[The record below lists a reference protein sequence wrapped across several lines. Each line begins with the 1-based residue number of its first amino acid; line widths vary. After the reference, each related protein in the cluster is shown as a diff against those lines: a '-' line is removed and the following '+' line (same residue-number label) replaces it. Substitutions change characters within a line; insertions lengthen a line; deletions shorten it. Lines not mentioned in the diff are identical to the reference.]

1 MKFISLRWKI
11 SGITFLSNLL
21 IGLFIVIF
29 MNTQVSKNLGSELVE
44 KGRIIAENLAQF
56 STEQMVEEDQVG
68 LKQLVSN
75 AVALESV
82 EYIIIQ
88 KSDLSVLAD
97 TYNGQIPQEVL
108 AINAPDPEQDTES
121 GLIEIST
128 STSAIYDI
136 WAPVEEGYLGY
147 VRVGIRQDYVRE
159 KVMDTA
165 WRVVTVIIVAIL
177 LAWVLVMILIS
188 NRVISPLMYLVSRAD
203 EISQGKLEKEISLK
217 RNDEIELLGQALER
231 LRESVKIALDRLK
244 KQQKM
249 RM

>member
-11 SGITFLSNLL
+11 SGILFLSNLF
-21 IGLFIVIF
+21 IGLFIIIF
-29 MNTQVSKNLGSELVE
+29 MNTQVSKNLRSELIE

-56 STEQMVEEDQVG
+56 STEQMIEEDQIG
-68 LKQLVSN
+68 LRQLVSN
-75 AVALESV
+75 AVSFESV
-82 EYIIIQ
+82 EYIVIQ

-97 TYNGQIPQEVL
+97 TYNGQVPPEVL
-108 AINAPDPEQDTES
+108 AVNAPDPEQEAEH
-121 GLIEIST
+121 GIIEIAAST
-128 STSAIYDI
+128 SDIYDI

-147 VRVGIRQDYVRE
+147 VRVGIRQDYVQK
-159 KVMDTA
+159 KVFATA

-177 LAWVLVMILIS
+177 LAWMLVMLLIS
-188 NRVISPLMYLVSRAD
+188 NHVISPLMYLVRRAD
-203 EISQGKLEKEISLK
+203 EISQGNLEKEINLK

>member
-11 SGITFLSNLL
+11 SGILFLSNLL

-29 MNTQVSKNLGSELVE
+29 MNVQVKKNLGNEMIE

-56 STEQMVEEDQVG
+56 STELMVEEDQVG
-68 LKQLVSN
+68 LRQLLSN
-75 AVALESV
+75 AVSFESV
-82 EYIIIQ
+82 EYILIQ
-88 KSDLSVLAD
+88 KDDLSVLAD
-97 TYNGQIPQEVL
+97 TYNGHVPPELIAVK
-108 AINAPDPEQDTES
+108 APDPEQANTQD
-121 GLIEIST
+121 LISMAA

-147 VRVGIRQDYVRE
+147 VRVGIRQDYVKQ
-159 KVMDTA
+159 KVFETA

-177 LAWVLVMILIS
+177 VAWVLVMVLIS
-188 NRVISPLMYLVSRAD
+188 RKVISPLLYLARRAD
-203 EISQGKLEKEISLK
+203 EISQGKLQDQISLK

>member
-11 SGITFLSNLL
+11 SGILFLSNLL

-29 MNTQVSKNLGSELVE
+29 MNVQVSKNLGNELIE

-68 LKQLVSN
+68 LRQLVSN
-75 AVALESV
+75 AVSFESV
-82 EYIIIQ
+82 EYIVIQ

-97 TYNGQIPQEVL
+97 TYNGQVPVEVL
-108 AINAPDPEQDTES
+108 EVKAPDPEQVVES
-121 GLIEIST
+121 KLIRIAT

-136 WAPVEEGYLGY
+136 WTPVEEGYLGY
-147 VRVGIRQDYVRE
+147 VRVGIRQDYVKK
-159 KVMDTA
+159 KVFDTA
-165 WRVVTVIIVAIL
+165 WRVVSVIVVAIL
-177 LAWVLVMILIS
+177 VAWVLVMLLIS
-188 NRVISPLMYLVSRAD
+188 QRVITPLMYLVRRAD
-203 EISQGKLEKEISLK
+203 EISQGKLEEEISLK